1 MSQEYDSMFSVVLQD
16 GKGKKLLAS
25 RIITVLLWSV
35 YHTLLPRE
43 EDYGKLK
50 RNDFENDPSP

>member
-1 MSQEYDSMFSVVLQD
+1 MFSVVLQD
-16 GKGKKLLAS
+16 GKRKKLLAS

-35 YHTLLPRE
+35 YHTLLPRG
-43 EDYGKLK
+43 EDYGKSK